1 MHTVLK
7 SLRNAKSVENI
18 YEALNELSK
27 KHDNYVSYRMPTS
40 VLEDT
45 RADIIVPHADI
56 QLERLNTDLK
66 YELMEIKKGTILGL
80 YPGDLFLPNSNK
92 IAVTPYYSTNGI
104 REILSRHQFRNKSNK
119 HRIYNIELYSQK
131 YLNS

>member
-18 YEALNELSK
+18 YEALHELCSK
-27 KHDNYVSYRMPTS
+27 KNDNYISYKMPVT

-45 RADIIVPHADI
+45 KADIIVPHADI
-56 QLERLNTDLK
+56 RLERLNTDLK

-80 YPGDLFLPNSNK
+80 YPGDIFLCSK
-92 IAVTPYYSTNGI
+92 VMVTPYYAANGV
-104 REILSRHQFRNKSNK
+104 REILNRYQFRNKNNK
-119 HRIYNIELYSQK
+119 QRIYNIELYSK
-131 YLNS
+131 EYLDRK